1 MTTIAQVLQDDTLS
15 PELLHAVA
23 STIRRS
29 LRVMSVP
36 APLSLSRWAEKH
48 FYLSAES
55 SYVEGRWHCWP
66 PQRALMDVMGHDEIH
81 HVTIR
86 KSARVGYTKMML
98 AHTAYEAEHKRRNAV
113 IYQPTDD
120 DRDEFVTTEL
130 EPMLRDVA
138 CMRRVMPRFSRRS
151 KDNTLRQKKFVT
163 GLLHLRGGKAAKNY
177 RRLTVDTVKYDEF
190 DGFDRDIEKEGS
202 PGKLGDKRTEGA
214 VWPKS
219 IAGTTP
225 KLKGLSNVE
234 DREAEA
240 DARIAWHVPC
250 PHCDELHPIT
260 FGGTDKPAGLKC
272 TDRDATTVAHV
283 CPHCGGMMTQA
294 QYLEVWEVGLWIDT
308 IAGLWIDH
316 LGNWRTPQS
325 LDWRACDL
333 APDPST
339 IVQPPGHVAAH
350 LWTACAPQATWVA
363 IFEEYFAALDLAER
377 GDKSLLKTFT
387 NTTLGETW
395 EEAGERTEEHALQ
408 ARAETFRL
416 RTIPIGALIAT
427 AGIDLQ
433 GNRWEI
439 GVWGWGA
446 GMESWTIDHQ
456 VIEGNPADEND
467 WRQVTEYLNRRY
479 TQAWHGGSLGIEAT
493 SIDSGHHTQAVY
505 NYVRLQQHQRR
516 IYAIKGSSE
525 DGTTIKGRASS
536 MEVNWN
542 GQKWANGVKLWVIGT
557 DTAKDLLHGQL
568 AIAQPG
574 PGYVHFSADLPR
586 EWYEQLTAE
595 QRITVRTP
603 SGDKQRWVKRRPR
616 NEVLDTRNYATHAAI
631 MLGLDRYTDT
641 QWQRLQAAVQP
652 PRDLFSLDP
661 APAIVVPAAPQII
674 TPPAAM
680 PIPQRHIAARPA
692 GRQW

>member
-36 APLSLSRWAEKH
+36 EPLSLSRWAEKH

-316 LGNWRTPQS
+316 LGNWRTPS
-325 LDWRACDL
+325 RSTG
-333 APDPST
+333 APATSRPTPPPSSSPRPRRRPP
-339 IVQPPGHVAAH
+339 VDRLRPPGHLGRH
-350 LWTACAPQATWVA
+350 LRRV
-363 IFEEYFAALDLAER
+363 
-377 GDKSLLKTFT
+377 
-387 NTTLGETW
+387 
-395 EEAGERTEEHALQ
+395 
-408 ARAETFRL
+408 L
-416 RTIPIGALIAT
+416 R
-427 AGIDLQ
+427 
-433 GNRWEI
+433 R
-439 GVWGWGA
+439 
-446 GMESWTIDHQ
+446 
-456 VIEGNPADEND
+456 
-467 WRQVTEYLNRRY
+467 
-479 TQAWHGGSLGIEAT
+479 
-493 SIDSGHHTQAVY
+493 
-505 NYVRLQQHQRR
+505 
-516 IYAIKGSSE
+516 
-525 DGTTIKGRASS
+525 
-536 MEVNWN
+536 
-542 GQKWANGVKLWVIGT
+542 
-557 DTAKDLLHGQL
+557 
-568 AIAQPG
+568 PG
-574 PGYVHFSADLPR
+574 PGRARRQVPAQDLHQHHPR
-586 EWYEQLTAE
+586 RDLGRSRRAH
-595 QRITVRTP
+595 RRTRPP
-603 SGDKQRWVKRRPR
+603 SPRRNLSPAHHPHRRP
-616 NEVLDTRNYATHAAI
+616 H
-631 MLGLDRYTDT
+631 
-641 QWQRLQAAVQP
+641 
-652 PRDLFSLDP
+652 
-661 APAIVVPAAPQII
+661 
-674 TPPAAM
+674 
-680 PIPQRHIAARPA
+680 RHRWHRPA
-692 GRQW
+692 GQPLGDRRLGLGRRHGILDHRPPGHRR